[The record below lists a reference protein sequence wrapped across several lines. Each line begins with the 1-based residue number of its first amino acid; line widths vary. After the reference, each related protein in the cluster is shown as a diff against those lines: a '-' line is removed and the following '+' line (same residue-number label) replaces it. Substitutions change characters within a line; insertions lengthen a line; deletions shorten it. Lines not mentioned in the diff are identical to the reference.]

1 MAFQC
6 NSFCLRNYICQLY
19 NAISAKK
26 GLYDEIISE
35 EIAYLIL
42 SFYLCIAQNVKV
54 YFKIISHFNKVYFK
68 IISQFN
74 KVYFKILYE

>member
-19 NAISAKK
+19 NAISAKI

-35 EIAYLIL
+35 EIVFLNL
-42 SFYLCIAQNVKV
+42 FFYLCNAQNVKV

-68 IISQFN
+68 IISHFN